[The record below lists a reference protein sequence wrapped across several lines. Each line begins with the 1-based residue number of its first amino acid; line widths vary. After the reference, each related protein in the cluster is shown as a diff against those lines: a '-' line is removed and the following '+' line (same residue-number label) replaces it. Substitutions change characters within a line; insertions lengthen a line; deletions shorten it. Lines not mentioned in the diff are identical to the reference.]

1 LPPHRAD
8 KESGQPI
15 PQTNVVGP
23 LVEPFSDSLHK
34 EFTGQPNALIALTP
48 DAFS

>member
-1 LPPHRAD
+1 M
-8 KESGQPI
+8 
-15 PQTNVVGP
+15 TNVVGP